1 MVAFRKKMVKQ
12 KRKHNMKHLG
22 IHNNKE
28 IAVLFRTV
36 PGEPTNALIVNHNEL
51 PEPIKS
57 NFKMCL
63 ESKIGQNALSLS
75 DAANQFSVAN
85 GDKLLAALHIGNYI
99 EKVATKDVTLTPN
112 PKTNLP
118 LNELN
123 NMIDGAGGAQT
134 PVAPA
139 PSTMGT
145 IDLNPGA
152 PAVESVDTSS
162 VLSDEQV
169 ATDLRNQ
176 ASGLQREADRLL
188 AEAESLHP
196 APPKKRGRPAK
207 TTA

>member
-1 MVAFRKKMVKQ
+1 
-12 KRKHNMKHLG
+12 MKHLAT
-22 IHNNKE
+22 HDNNKV
-28 IAVLFRTV
+28 AVLFRSV
-36 PGEPTNALIVNHNEL
+36 PGEPTNALIVKHEEL

-63 ESKIGQNALSLS
+63 ESKLGQSAFSLS

-99 EKVATKDVTLTPN
+99 VKVPTKDVLLTPN
-112 PKTNLP
+112 EKTNLP

-123 NMIDGAGGAQT
+123 NMIDGAGGSQATPTT
-134 PVAPA
+134 PVEA

-152 PAVESVDTSS
+152 PVVESAQQTS

-176 ASGLQREADRLL
+176 ASGLQKEADRLL

>member
-1 MVAFRKKMVKQ
+1 
-12 KRKHNMKHLG
+12 MKHLA
-22 IHNNKE
+22 IHNNKKV
-28 IAVLFRTV
+28 AVLFRTV
-36 PGEPTNALIVNHNEL
+36 PGEPTNALIVDHEQL

-57 NFKMCL
+57 NFKQCL
-63 ESKIGQNALSLS
+63 ESKVGQNALSLS

-99 EKVATKDVTLTPN
+99 KKVETKDVVLTPN
-112 PKTNLP
+112 DKTNLP

-123 NMIDGAGGAQT
+123 NIIDGAGGAKQA
-134 PVAPA
+134 PVTES

-152 PAVESVDTSS
+152 PVVESVDTSS

-176 ASGLQREADRLL
+176 ANGLQREADRML

>member
-1 MVAFRKKMVKQ
+1 
-12 KRKHNMKHLG
+12 MKH
-22 IHNNKE
+22 IATHNNNKV
-28 IAVLFRTV
+28 AVLFRSV
-36 PGEPTNALIVNHNEL
+36 PGEPTNALIVKHEEL

-63 ESKIGQNALSLS
+63 ESKLGQSAFSLS

-99 EKVATKDVTLTPN
+99 VKVATKDVVLTPN
-112 PKTNLP
+112 EKTNLP

-123 NMIDGAGGAQT
+123 NMIDGAGGSQQA
-134 PVAPA
+134 PVVESPTSMA
-139 PSTMGT
+139 S
-145 IDLNPGA
+145 IDMNPGA
-152 PAVESVDTSS
+152 PGNIPTVGLTEGANS

-176 ASGLQREADRLL
+176 AAGLQREADRLL
-188 AEAESLHP
+188 AEAETLVP